1 MRTCLKRPGPIKT
14 LNARFDN
21 GAQQPF
27 LYAER
32 PPHGPLP
39 YAFVSHRT
47 DDANRNR
54 KYIGRGK

>member
-1 MRTCLKRPGPIKT
+1 MPTCPKRPEPIKT
-14 LNARFDN
+14 PNARFDN
-21 GAQQPF
+21 GAQRPF

-54 KYIGRGK
+54 KYIG